1 MLYTFL
7 DPIVYL
13 AYRVPHLSHDML
25 PPLADYDYAK
35 NLVKRSFKAGLPL
48 LLAQVFYLY
57 FLSALGYLFWKS
69 KEAHLL
75 GIHGGLQSVPCV
87 LSSVA
92 SSLILHL
99 GREYV
104 QQAILIVIKA
114 FSTLMAPFGM
124 NQLLRY
130 AFYLTISME
139 MLSVSLLVTS
149 KPMGKVLLFVHG
161 SGSHVFSWALPSG
174 PSLCRGTI
182 SSRSVI
188 GDIYNTEFLMC
199 RSCPKAGTLVRT
211 TGIVTQLVFEHA
223 LRIRVKAETSISPAA
238 TPTVTPEGRSEATT
252 PDSGSAVEINIVP
265 DGAGGGS
272 QEAPSEHS
280 TSTAT
285 SGKRKEESSRSDSGK
300 EDGDDKGA
308 SSNLVGKMNN
318 LVSTDLENLVSGRDI
333 LLLCLSSLLPPSSPL
348 LFPLC

>member
-1 MLYTFL
+1 M
-7 DPIVYL
+7 
-13 AYRVPHLSHDML
+13 
-25 PPLADYDYAK
+25 
-35 NLVKRSFKAGLPL
+35 
-48 LLAQVFYLY
+48 
-57 FLSALGYLFWKS
+57 
-69 KEAHLL
+69 
-75 GIHGGLQSVPCV
+75 GIHGSLPSVSCV
-87 LSSVA
+87 LSSIA
-92 SSLILHL
+92 SLILHL

-104 QQAILIVIKA
+104 QQTILIVIKV

-130 AFYLTISME
+130 AFHLLISMD
-139 MLSVSLLVTS
+139 MLSVSLTVTS
-149 KPMGKVLLFVHG
+149 KPRGKVPLFVHG

-188 GDIYNTEFLMC
+188 GDIYNTEFFMH

-238 TPTVTPEGRSEATT
+238 TPNVTPEGRSAATT
-252 PDSGSAVEINIVP
+252 PDSGSVVEINVVP
-265 DGAGGGS
+265 EGAGGGS
-272 QEAPSEHS
+272 QETRSEQS
-280 TSTAT
+280 TSTAMST
-285 SGKRKEESSRSDSGK
+285 NGRRKEEASRSDSSK
-300 EDGDDKGA
+300 GDDEGA

-333 LLLCLSSLLPPSSPL
+333 LLLCLSSLLPPSRPL
-348 LFPLC
+348 LSPFC